1 VLQRVLPLIR
11 NVGAANLD
19 VNSEVQFTKHGTQKH
34 SVIISIQIQINKVL
48 KLMTKKVVVL
58 PTGIYS
64 GYRAMLWVHAPV
76 LTVQKG
82 R

>member
-19 VNSEVQFTKHGTQKH
+19 VNSAVQFTKHGTQKH

-58 PTGIYS
+58 PTGICS
-64 GYRAMLWVHAPV
+64 GYIAMLWVHAPV
-76 LTVQKG
+76 LAAQKG
-82 R
+82 Q